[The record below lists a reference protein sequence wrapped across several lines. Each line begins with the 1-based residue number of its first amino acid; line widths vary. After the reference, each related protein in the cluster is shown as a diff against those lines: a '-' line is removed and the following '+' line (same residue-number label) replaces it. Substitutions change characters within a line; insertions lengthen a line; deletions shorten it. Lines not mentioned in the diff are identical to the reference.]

1 MDSRTFRRSVAT
13 VRSILTAMTIGAAIV
28 GCNMPKPSATEGQGS
43 DTGGGLATGQ
53 QALGSSGGP
62 VEPEYMAGCESSKW
76 YVCVTFNMAV
86 KFFSPPGQVTYI
98 LQEDP
103 CIPIDP
109 GAPVEFD
116 HVFKVPIRG
125 KAEDDKKVCTF
136 RGETTVTV
144 TGAGHCEG
152 SPDRGAM
159 FMTIDQ
165 NMAPASATLSC
176 TSKRDGETT
185 ETIVVLGGLGE
196 QTFPVG
202 PLLMQKSP
210 KSECA
215 KFPIPAAPVLTGEF
229 SYCLTDEWSAGL
241 VPLVP

>member
-1 MDSRTFRRSVAT
+1 
-13 VRSILTAMTIGAAIV
+13 MTIGAAIV
-28 GCNMPKPSATEGQGS
+28 GCNMPEPSATEGQGPDS
-43 DTGGGLATGQ
+43 GGGLATGQ
-53 QALGSSGGP
+53 QALGSSAEGSDAEGEESSGP
-62 VEPEYMAGCESSKW
+62 VEPEYMAGCESSEW
-76 YVCVTFNMAV
+76 FVCVTYNMAV
-86 KFFSPPGQVTYI
+86 KFYSPPGQVTYI
-98 LQEDP
+98 LQENP

-165 NMAPASATLSC
+165 NMAPASATISC

-185 ETIVVLGGLGE
+185 ESIVVLGGLTE
-196 QTFPVG
+196 QTFPIG
-202 PLLMQKSP
+202 PLKLQKSP

-215 KFPIPAAPVLTGEF
+215 KFPIPLAPVLTGEF
-229 SYCLTDEWSAGL
+229 SYCLTDMPDAGL